1 MRKAFSKLVL
11 TPLQIADMQRSAD
24 PLLHEV
30 GESLA
35 AHRSANL
42 TAEEGRWIQQI
53 EASRTKLCRSRETIS
68 VPDYGAGAPDDLI
81 PASEMLR
88 GRMTTEIVGEACQ
101 LYSKPP
107 IWAGLL
113 FQIIRETKRQNCL
126 ELGTCLGISAAYE
139 ALALKLNGGGWLV
152 TLEGSAEFARVAE
165 CNLMELGLDA
175 NVEIRVGRFIDT
187 LPDVLS
193 RGRRFDYVFIDGH
206 HDEEA
211 TVDYFER
218 IVPHFAHPAVVI
230 FDDIDWSQGM
240 VRAWKRIKAHR
251 TVGVAI
257 DLVKIGICLT
267 GTNTHRKYG
276 LVME

>member
-1 MRKAFSKLVL
+1 MRRAFSKLVL
-11 TPLQIADMQRSAD
+11 TPLRIADMQRSAD
-24 PLLHEV
+24 PLLHEL
-30 GESLA
+30 GEALA
-35 AHRSANL
+35 AHRSADL
-42 TAEEGRWIQQI
+42 SDEEERHIREI
-53 EASRTKLCRSRETIS
+53 EASRARLCQSRETIS
-68 VPDYGAGAPDDLI
+68 VPDYGAGAPEDLI

-101 LYSKPP
+101 QYSKPP
-107 IWAGLL
+107 IWAALL
-113 FQIIRETKRQNCL
+113 FQIIRKTKRQNCL

-139 ALALKLNGGGWLV
+139 ALALKLNGSGGLV
-152 TLEGSAEFARVAE
+152 TLEGAAEFAKVAE

-175 NVEIRVGRFIDT
+175 NVEIKIGRFIDT

-193 RGRRFDYVFIDGH
+193 GGCRFDYVFIDGH

-218 IVPHFAHPAVVI
+218 IVPHFAEPAVVI

-240 VRAWKRIKAHR
+240 VRAWKRIKTHR

-276 LVME
+276 LVIE